1 MIESGPTND
10 MIIIFFDVDSKSSG
24 ERHIPRVG
32 ILFVHTYD
40 VLLAVTG
47 TFSDFPSSRFSL
59 DGSRGPFGR
68 CCWFQLVNY

>member
-1 MIESGPTND
+1 MALTTQVQFFSGTDPKR
-10 MIIIFFDVDSKSSG
+10 VV
-24 ERHIPRVG
+24 ERGDISQG
-32 ILFVHTYD
+32 LEYLLFVHTYD